1 MKGSRSILLKAA
13 VGVCV
18 TFILKIYFK
27 EFFFLQIFDILY
39 VLVLLY
45 QGIKWIKYGCMLV
58 RILKYLTKMRI
69 LSLLYLRFF

>member
-27 EFFFLQIFDILY
+27 EFFFFQIFNRY

>member
-27 EFFFLQIFDILY
+27 EFFFQIFDMY

-45 QGIKWIKYGCMLV
+45 QGIKLIKYGCMLV